1 MRRLNQYKLTTE
13 TPKSIQ
19 IDFPRFERV
28 KIAEKKREKSPS
40 NFSGSLPK
48 KFSAKQNFSGKSGG
62 YF

>member
-1 MRRLNQYKLTTE
+1 MKKIFLKFFGTKLAGRGGG
-13 TPKSIQ
+13 K
-19 IDFPRFERV
+19 
-28 KIAEKKREKSPS
+28 KIPS